1 MALTDDLDAALASV
15 EAALM
20 AETARLA
27 QTYAAAEA
35 VVQQAAAALGGTGG
49 GFAQLYLA
57 DQLDVLRDRI
67 GGVHRR
73 VAHAAEAVRGYRLRD
88 RDL

>member
-1 MALTDDLDAALASV
+1 MAIADDMDTALASV

-35 VVQQAAAALGGTGG
+35 VVHQAAAALGGTGG
-49 GFAQLYLA
+49 GFTQLYLA
-57 DQLDVLRDRI
+57 DQLDTLRDRI

-73 VAHAAEAVRGYRLRD
+73 VSHAAEAVRGYRLRD
-88 RDL
+88 REI